1 MLNKCFPE
9 TENIT
14 KNALLVIVVHV
25 PWILCYVVMHQ
36 MEIFIAK
43 VAMLKILVPKV
54 MDLDV
59 ELDFYN
65 VGMCKF

>member
-14 KNALLVIVVHV
+14 KNALVVIVVHV
-25 PWILCYVVMHQ
+25 PWIPCYVVMHQ

-43 VAMLKILVPKV
+43 VATLKILVQKV

-65 VGMCKF
+65 VGMCKS

>member
-14 KNALLVIVVHV
+14 KNVLLVIVVHV